1 MKTLIRKCYKKDYNY
16 NPDYNFE
23 KTKVYEVLSDEFQL
37 LFWNSSNSNRI
48 DDQCLEDIAEQL
60 ENREIFYQKA
70 MRTVQGKNLMVD
82 ELVDII
88 RTQILH

>member
-1 MKTLIRKCYKKDYNY
+1 MKALIRKCYKKDYNY

-48 DDQCLEDIAEQL
+48 DNECLEGIAEQL
-60 ENREIFYQKA
+60 ENGQMSGSVSDPHSMAEIMWEVRE
-70 MRTVQGKNLMVD
+70 L
-82 ELVDII
+82 
-88 RTQILH
+88 